1 MRREGEKGERG
12 ELRDGKRHY
21 VLFFKIFLEYLS
33 SSVSTS
39 QLRTCDTSKLYYN
52 YIMYKFG
59 RTKINI

>member
-1 MRREGEKGERG
+1 MRREGERG

-21 VLFFKIFLEYLS
+21 VLFFLIFLEYLS

-39 QLRTCDTSKLYYN
+39 QLRTCDTSKLCYN
-52 YIMYKFG
+52 YTVYKVG